1 MQERHDRRPPMNFS
15 LSPDETPDISL
26 RRIVYEQIDGA
37 ISQLGRGKDLNEE
50 IHEARKHFKRIRAV
64 LRLAR
69 GALPGKTYRRENV
82 FFRDQGRILS
92 PVRDSAVHI
101 ETFDRLRGRYGARMT
116 GNSFTRLRHALEK
129 SHRTHLDGFARE
141 PQQLAAVVDSLQE
154 ARSRVDRWKFRA
166 DDFTPF
172 APGLRRN
179 YARGRAELRVAAKR
193 PTTENF
199 HAFRKRVKYLWYHMQ
214 ILRPVWPGPVGA
226 LARECDRLADWL
238 GDEHDLAMLLQS
250 SQVQELRE
258 EGGDFA
264 ERLDTLI
271 AHERSHIR
279 GAAALQATRIYQESP
294 GRFAG
299 RIAAYWRAYRRAK
312 LPTAEFGAQD
322 P

>member
-1 MQERHDRRPPMNFS
+1 MNFS
-15 LSPDETPDISL
+15 LAPDETADVSL

-37 ISQLGRGKDLNEE
+37 IIQLGRTDNLNEE

-69 GALPGKTYRRENV
+69 GALPGKTYRRENT

-92 PVRDSAVHI
+92 PVRDSAVYV

-116 GNSFTRLRHALEK
+116 GSSFTRLRHALERG
-129 SHRTHLDGFARE
+129 HRRLLNNLARE
-141 PQQLAAVVDSLQE
+141 PQQLTAIVDSLYE
-154 ARSRVDRWKFRA
+154 ARSRIDDWEFRA
-166 DDFTPF
+166 DKLAAF
-172 APGLRRN
+172 APGLQRT
-179 YARGRAELRVAAKR
+179 YARGRAELRVACNQ

-199 HAFRKRVKYLWYHMQ
+199 HAFRKRIKYLWYHMQ

-226 LARECDRLADWL
+226 LAHECDRLADRL

-250 SQVQELRE
+250 SQVRKLQEDGE
-258 EGGDFA
+258 DSA
-264 ERLDTLI
+264 TMLDSLI
-271 AHERSHIR
+271 ARERVHIR
-279 GAAALQATRIYQESP
+279 RKASLQAALIYQERP

-299 RIAAYWRAYRRAK
+299 RIAGYWRAYHRSMH
-312 LPTAEFGAQD
+312 PSPEFS

>member
-1 MQERHDRRPPMNFS
+1 MNFS
-15 LSPDETPDISL
+15 LSPDETPDFSL

-37 ISQLGRGKDLNEE
+37 ISQLGRGSDLNEE
-50 IHEARKHFKRIRAV
+50 IHEARKHFKRVRAV

-69 GALPGKTYRRENV
+69 GALPGKTYRRENA

-92 PVRDSAVHI
+92 PVRDSAVYI

-116 GNSFTRLRHALEK
+116 GSSFTRLRHALER
-129 SHRTHLDGFARE
+129 SHRTLLNGLAGE
-141 PQQLAAVVDSLQE
+141 PQILAAIVDSLQE
-154 ARSRVDRWKFRA
+154 ARCRVDCWKLGA
-166 DDFTPF
+166 DEFTPF

-226 LARECDRLADWL
+226 LARECDQLADRL

-250 SQVQELRE
+250 SQVQELRNE
-258 EGGDFA
+258 SVDFA
-264 ERLDTLI
+264 ELLESLI
-271 AHERSHIR
+271 ARERRRTLRTAS
-279 GAAALQATRIYQESP
+279 LQAARIYQESP

-299 RIAAYWRAYRRAK
+299 RIAGYWHAFHRAK
-312 LPTAEFGAQD
+312 LPTAEFGR
-322 P
+322 